1 MADQDR
7 VLTPLV
13 TRVARWGIVAWATI
27 GLLVL
32 AFFAFRYVVY
42 PIRIVFPPL
51 VIAMIAVYL
60 LNPIVTGLER
70 RGLGR
75 VWAALIVYLLGGAI
89 VGTALYFLVPLVAE
103 QATNLADALPRIVGQ
118 ASEAFQDVVGRFGVE
133 VGEAPVAPDQQ
144 TITAFFGRFVSI
156 AYGIVEIA
164 IIFILGPILGFYLL
178 VDLPKIRRGLRA
190 MIPARRR
197 AEVESVLR
205 KIGEAIGGFFRGQ
218 FLVALF
224 VGIAS
229 SLVLLL
235 VGLPFWAVVGLVAGL
250 FNLIPLIGPF
260 IGGAVAVVVAMTT
273 SAPAGGVFGLE
284 PGWPLAVGS
293 AIALTV
299 VQQLDNHILSP
310 QIVGRTVRLHPV
322 TVMLGL
328 LIGGALLGLWGML
341 LAIPTIAAIKI
352 LILHAWDTRVRW
364 PPTAEAAEGL
374 AGHPVEGAGASPEPT
389 SSSTE
394 PATLSP
400 PGSAPVAP
408 PRAPQASGWRDA
420 MRRIFA
426 RRPGDEAPDE
436 PAPAPPAGS
445 RAEG

>member
-1 MADQDR
+1 MAEHDG

-32 AFFAFRYVVY
+32 GFFAFRYVVY
-42 PIRIVFPPL
+42 PVRIVFPPL

-70 RGLGR
+70 RGVGR
-75 VWAALIVYLLGGAI
+75 VWAALLVYLVGGAMF
-89 VGTALYFLVPLVAE
+89 GTALYFLVPLIAE
-103 QATNLADALPRIVGQ
+103 QATRLGRALPEILGQ
-118 ASEAFQDVVGRFGVE
+118 ASEALQDVVGRFGVD
-133 VGEAPVAPDQQ
+133 VGGAPSAPDEQ

-260 IGGAVAVVVAMTT
+260 IGGAVAVIVAMTT
-273 SAPAGGVFGLE
+273 SGPAGGVFGLE

-293 AIALTV
+293 AIALAV

-328 LIGGALLGLWGML
+328 LIGGAVLGLWGML

-352 LILHAWDTRVRW
+352 LILHAWDTRVTW
-364 PPTAEAAEGL
+364 PPTPEETAPEAAVD
-374 AGHPVEGAGASPEPT
+374 AGPDG
-389 SSSTE
+389 
-394 PATLSP
+394 PATAARA
-400 PGSAPVAP
+400 SAASQRP
-408 PRAPQASGWRDA
+408 PRPPESGWRDA

-426 RRPGDEAPDE
+426 RRPATPAAPEA

-445 RAEG
+445 RADGSRADG